1 LIPLA
6 ILGVLASVL
15 AQQNFNFAA
24 ASRLPLVAGWDHLLP
39 KWFTELHPRHR
50 TPSNSILFIGL
61 ITLGLGVASF
71 IGAGQQEA
79 FQLLQSAA
87 MTFYAFAYLVMFA
100 LPLVGFRGKATPPF
114 WLRGAAVS
122 GFLMT
127 MLSVVLSVF
136 PIIDVPNPAAFTA
149 KVSVVI
155 VACMALGAG
164 LFFSY
169 HRRQG
174 A

>member
-1 LIPLA
+1 VSL
-6 ILGVLASVL
+6 
-15 AQQNFNFAA
+15 
-24 ASRLPLVAGWDHLLP
+24 
-39 KWFTELHPRHR
+39 
-50 TPSNSILFIGL
+50 
-61 ITLGLGVASF
+61 

-87 MTFYAFAYLVMFA
+87 VIFYAFAYLVMFA
-100 LPLVGFRGKATPPF
+100 LPLVGFRGRKLAPPI

-127 MLSVVLSVF
+127 LLAVVLSIF

-149 KVSVVI
+149 KVSAVI
-155 VACMALGAG
+155 IGCLALGAG

-169 HRRQG
+169 HRR
-174 A
+174 ARLIDVNLPE